1 MNTTFEEISALKE
14 NWNGY
19 GAKPISPAIIARAKE
34 FYKESGIKPDFMAP
48 TARGTIQ
55 FECSDNANYVEIE
68 IYSRSFDLYIVD
80 KHDNWSYEGHFYYKS
95 EDYDKVRKIIE
106 FFSAP

>member
-34 FYKESGIKPDFMAP
+34 FYEKSGLNIDFIAP
-48 TARGTIQ
+48 TARDTIQ
-55 FECSDNANYVEIE
+55 FECTDNVNYVEIE
-68 IYSRSFDLYIVD
+68 IYPRNFQLYIVD
-80 KHDNWSYEGHFYYKS
+80 EKDNWSYEGHFHYNDK
-95 EDYDKVRKIIE
+95 DYSKVRKIIE
-106 FFSAP
+106 FFSTI